1 MALLTGRKHQGKIDA
16 FSLGVA
22 CDTGGRKHKRHEF
35 FLFLLAGF
43 IFGKEIDFV
52 EEIIYGHQM

>member
-1 MALLTGRKHQGKIDA
+1 MTRG
-16 FSLGVA
+16 S
-22 CDTGGRKHKRHEF
+22 RKHKRHEF

-52 EEIIYGHQM
+52 EDMIYGHQM